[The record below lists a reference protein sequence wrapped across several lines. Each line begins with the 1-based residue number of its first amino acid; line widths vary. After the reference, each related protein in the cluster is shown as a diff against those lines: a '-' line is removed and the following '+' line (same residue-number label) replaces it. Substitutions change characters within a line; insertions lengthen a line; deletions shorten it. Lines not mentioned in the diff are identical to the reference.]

1 MSTRRSARDQHCD
14 GTLRKHRLWIGAISA
29 ALLVSATVAGIAT
42 YLDWRLN
49 PDGIFQGADGT
60 DWAIVW
66 DTWISWCAPVLLL
79 AAIVLA
85 LAWYARRARTP

>member
-1 MSTRRSARDQHCD
+1 MTARRLAPDQHRDRTRRKR
-14 GTLRKHRLWIGAISA
+14 RLWIGAISA

-60 DWAIVW
+60 DWAVVW
-66 DTWISWCAPVLLL
+66 ETWISWFAPVLLL

-85 LAWYARRARTP
+85 LAWYARRA